1 MNFLSLTRRGF
12 LVIGVWWA
20 LAGLARGSDGL
31 REPAYVAVVAAYPDE
46 MAALREAT
54 SEGFELERET
64 TINGITFTFGR
75 AFGKPV
81 VFFMT
86 QISTVNAA
94 LTTQLALSRFPV
106 SMLLFSGVAGGIN
119 PVLKKGDVAVPARWA
134 YHAQGGYFNAREDG
148 SLVLPS
154 WRSPGPHEPF
164 GMSAPAAVRVARD
177 GQPEPV
183 EKPWFMADADLLALA
198 ERVGAAAGLK
208 NAHGKDAVIKV
219 GGAGVA
225 GPVFMD
231 NADYRE
237 WVFKT
242 WEADCLD
249 MESTAVAQACWV
261 NHKPFLIV
269 RALSDLAGGQHGE
282 NEFTEFARMAE
293 GNAAR
298 LLAALLRAL

>member
-1 MNFLSLTRRGF
+1 
-12 LVIGVWWA
+12 LVLCAWLL

-31 REPAYVAVVAAYPDE
+31 RGPSYVAVVAAYPNE
-46 MAALREAT
+46 LAALREAT
-54 SEGFELERET
+54 SEGFELEREIT
-64 TINGITFTFGR
+64 VNGITFTFGR

-81 VFFMT
+81 VFFLT
-86 QISTVNAA
+86 RISTVNAA
-94 LTTQLALSRFPV
+94 LTTQLALSRFPI

-119 PVLKKGDVAVPARWA
+119 PALEKGDVAVPARWA

-154 WRSPGPHEPF
+154 WRAPGSQEPF
-164 GMSAPAAVRVARD
+164 GMFLPSAVRVARD

-183 EKPWFMADADLLALA
+183 SKPWFMADADLLALA
-198 ERVGAAAGLK
+198 ERVGAEAGLK

-242 WEADCLD
+242 WGADCLD
-249 MESTAVAQACWV
+249 MESTAVAHACWV

-269 RALSDLAGGQHGE
+269 RAMSDLAGGQHGE
-282 NEFTEFARMAE
+282 NDFTEFARMAE
-293 GNAAR
+293 ANAAR
-298 LLAALLRAL
+298 LLAAVLRAL